1 MDLKQVFE
9 YAIEQE
15 SKAKEFYEKSAE
27 TTDNTAASSLF
38 RSLAKMEAGHKRA
51 LESELKVLCQTG
63 EFKQPKGYHK
73 NPQDEMLSSLHRV
86 AQVLREANVELE
98 TRQKRFESELK
109 MAGEIQINLLPKT
122 VPQLEGLDI
131 SVACHMASHV
141 GGDYYDFLIDP
152 TGQLHIT
159 IGDVAGK
166 GMPAALLMVAVRTLW
181 RSTVRSGYSPERI
194 NELLTEDMSSEFTES
209 DQFITMISGVYNSLE
224 HTFYYSNAGHWPP
237 LYLPAGSNEFVTYPP
252 GHMPIGIASETNYKL
267 YSETLAPDDIF
278 IMFSDGLVEARND
291 AKEVFDDKR
300 LSEVVLRNR
309 GATAEYLRDAIIQAV
324 EDFAGTRR
332 QDDQTLIILKRTH

>member
-1 MDLKQVFE
+1 MELKQVFE

-15 SKAKEFYEKSAE
+15 SKAKEFYEKSAA
-27 TTDNTAASSLF
+27 TTDNAAASSLF

-51 LESELKVLCQTG
+51 LESELKILCETG
-63 EFKQPKGYHK
+63 EVKASKKYQ

-86 AQVLREANVELE
+86 AQVLKEANVELE

-181 RSTVRSGYSPERI
+181 RSAVRSGFSSERT
-194 NELLTEDMSSEFTES
+194 NELLTEDLSSEFTES
-209 DQFITMISGVYNSLE
+209 DQFVTMISGVYNSLE

-237 LYLPAGSNEFVTYPP
+237 IYLPAGTNEFTTYPP
-252 GHMPIGIASETNYKL
+252 GHMPIGIDSETHYKL
-267 YSETLAPDDIF
+267 YSESLSPGDLF
-278 IMFSDGLVEARND
+278 VMFSDGLVEARNE
-291 AKEVFDDKR
+291 AREFFDDDR
-300 LSEVVLRNR
+300 LANVVLNNR
-309 GATAEYLRDAIIQAV
+309 ESSAEEIRDAIMKAV
-324 EDFAGTRR
+324 EEFAGTHR
-332 QDDQTLIILKRTH
+332 QDDQTLIVLKRTA